1 MLCPL
6 KTQKTSLRTTVSQR
20 VKYCLLSPSSWY
32 LDLCRVYHLDW
43 TLAFQDTALAV
54 MATSEGFDPTT
65 QAQFVTIEMSKYK
78 AAVAKALERE
88 VKAMDGPKG
97 ETGF

>member
-1 MLCPL
+1 
-6 KTQKTSLRTTVSQR
+6 
-20 VKYCLLSPSSWY
+20 
-32 LDLCRVYHLDW
+32 
-43 TLAFQDTALAV
+43 